1 MKGTVDVTGQPAFT
15 ADEFAQLTYI
25 AGADGAQSLT
35 VVAQAT
41 TLPTEPI
48 DQEIGFDTNVAGG
61 SYRMGDLFTS
71 SAPGGQAIIGYQ
83 VNLVDGGGKLQV
95 SGLDVLGKTNFTADE
110 FAHLTYIAGTDG
122 TQPHQSLTVSA
133 KTATILTDGT
143 ISQVIGFDANSAG
156 DTYQMDSLFTKS
168 APTGQAIIEYQ
179 VTPGDGGGKLQVNG
193 QDVAGQI
200 SFTADEFAHLTY
212 TAGTNGAQ
220 SLTVAAQT
228 TTLPTDPINQ
238 EIGFNAAGDTYRMV
252 HGRGHFGAQ
261 SEPRGGRP
269 DRHAPAGPHGQPR
282 RHSRRADPR
291 DRQSGAADHGECH
304 RQPLDQ
310 RDERPHRDECP
321 GRLAHGR

>member
-71 SAPGGQAIIGYQ
+71 SAPAGQAIIGYQ

-95 SGLDVLGKTNFTADE
+95 SGQDVLGKTNFTADE
-110 FAHLTYIAGTDG
+110 FARLTYIAGTDG
-122 TQPHQSLTVSA
+122 TQPHQSLRVSA
-133 KTATILTDGT
+133 KTATILTDGM
-143 ISQVIGFDANSAG
+143 ISQDIGFDANSAG

-252 HGRGHFGAQ
+252 DLFAA
-261 SEPRGGRP
+261 S
-269 DRHAPAGPHGQPR
+269 APAGGQIAGY
-282 RHSRRADPR
+282 HLTWVMAV
-291 DRQSGAADHGECH
+291 ANFK
-304 RQPLDQ
+304 
-310 RDERPHRDECP
+310 
-321 GRLAHGR
+321 